1 MIAMLTLRPTAQQIE
16 RAKAREAAMT
26 AVILERH
33 GREYLDNSIR
43 EGAGVLIGLLGEELV
58 KDFYPGFFPSTGK
71 DIYDYDL
78 VDPHWLGT
86 IDVKT
91 KSCTSKPRGYY
102 WATVSDANIKQ
113 QCDYYCFVRILED
126 LSVGWLLGYLPKD
139 LFLDQALF
147 FERGTVDPLSKSG
160 WQFSW
165 DCHNVAIQDL
175 WSPPMTVDGLEYL
188 TRREHARRS
197 IVHV

>member
-1 MIAMLTLRPTAQQIE
+1 MIAMLSLRPTAQQIE
-16 RAKAREAAMT
+16 RARSREAAMT
-26 AVILERH
+26 ALILERH
-33 GREYLDNSIR
+33 GREYLNNSIR

-58 KDFYPGFFPSTGK
+58 KDFYPGFLPSTGK

-78 VDPHWLGT
+78 VDPNRLGT

-126 LSVGWLLGYLPKD
+126 FSAGWLLGYLPKD
-139 LFLDQALF
+139 LFLAQAVF
-147 FERGTVDPLSKSG
+147 FRRGEVDPMSNLG

-188 TRREHARRS
+188 ASRGHARNAVAR
-197 IVHV
+197 V